1 MHCTCEHTR
10 HDFPCQDRFPPF
22 LKDCYNLNRC
32 VEHRGISGFDPRPES
47 GKAGEKRMAERRETP
62 FLVFV
67 VGERRFALS
76 AEEVERVLAAVEITP
91 LPDAPSFLRG
101 VINCGGKL
109 VPVIDLRVRFGLP
122 AKRTAPSDR
131 FVFVRR
137 RGAFARE
144 EGALFAFL
152 VEEVEG
158 VFPLATEIISL
169 QDFPEELFKGAIV
182 GLENGD
188 ERVVCIQT
196 AETLFSMTD
205 AEIRNVECLCA
216 AEEGALS

>member
-1 MHCTCEHTR
+1 M
-10 HDFPCQDRFPPF
+10 
-22 LKDCYNLNRC
+22 
-32 VEHRGISGFDPRPES
+32 G
-47 GKAGEKRMAERRETP
+47 ERRETP
-62 FLVFV
+62 FLVFI

-91 LPDAPSFLRG
+91 LPDAPSSLRG
-101 VINCGGKL
+101 VINCGGRL
-109 VPVIDLRVRFGLP
+109 VPVIDLRVRFGLS
-122 AKRTAPSDR
+122 ARRTATSDR

-137 RGAFARE
+137 GTCG
-144 EGALFAFL
+144 EGGHFAFL
-152 VEEVEG
+152 VEGVEG
-158 VFPLATEIISL
+158 VFPLATEKITL
-169 QDFPEELFKGAIV
+169 QDSPEALFKGVIV

-205 AEIRNVECLCA
+205 AEIRNVERLCA

>member
-1 MHCTCEHTR
+1 
-10 HDFPCQDRFPPF
+10 
-22 LKDCYNLNRC
+22 
-32 VEHRGISGFDPRPES
+32 
-47 GKAGEKRMAERRETP
+47 MAERRETP
-62 FLVFV
+62 FLVFI

-101 VINCGGKL
+101 VINCGGRL

-122 AKRTAPSDR
+122 FRRTAPSDR

-137 RGAFARE
+137 GEPGFRE
-144 EGALFAFL
+144 EGRLFAFL
-152 VEEVEG
+152 VEGVEG
-158 VFPLATEIISL
+158 VFPLAAEKITL
-169 QDFPEELFKGAIV
+169 QDFPQENFKGVSV

-205 AEIRNVECLCA
+205 VEIRNVERLFET
-216 AEEGALS
+216 EEGPLS